1 MNTTRSATPPVSPL
15 GVGALLAAPALLL
28 VSALVQPA
36 LKSDERAQLEVIL
49 AHRDR
54 YFWFTLLLLLGTMLL
69 VPAFHALRHA
79 TAAPSRATRVGSAL
93 AVFGALVATGDAMTQ
108 FVFLQMA
115 APGRDLG
122 DMATAVQDF
131 DEATG
136 PAQLFLV
143 GGLALIVG
151 AIVLAVGLRRDGL
164 AGRWVSILFAIGV
177 VANMVG
183 FIVQSVPLLVASSAV
198 LLVAMGALGVGLW
211 RRPVGLR
218 PGIGG
223 QVAFGA

>member
-1 MNTTRSATPPVSPL
+1 MTTTRSTTAATSPL
-15 GVGALLAAPALLL
+15 AASALLGAPALLL
-28 VSALVQPA
+28 ASALVQPA

-54 YFWFTLLLLLGTMLL
+54 YFWFTLLLLVGTMLL

-79 TAAPSRATRVGSAL
+79 TVEPSRFTRVGSAL
-93 AVFGALVATGDAMTQ
+93 AVLGALVATGDAMTQ

-115 APGRDLG
+115 APGRNLG
-122 DMATAVQDF
+122 DMAAAVQAF

-136 PAQLFLV
+136 PAQLFLL
-143 GGLALIVG
+143 GGLALIAG

-164 AGRWVSILFAIGV
+164 ASRWVSVLFAGGV
-177 VANMVG
+177 VTNMVG
-183 FIVQSVPLLVASSAV
+183 FIVQSVPLLVVSSAV
-198 LLVAMGALGVGLW
+198 LLVAMGTLALGLL